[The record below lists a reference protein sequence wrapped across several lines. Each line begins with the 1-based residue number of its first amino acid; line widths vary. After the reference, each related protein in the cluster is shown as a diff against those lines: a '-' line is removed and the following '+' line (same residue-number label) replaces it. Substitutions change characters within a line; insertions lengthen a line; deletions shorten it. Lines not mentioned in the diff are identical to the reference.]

1 MNKKIWKIIWLVIV
15 VLFIGMEIY
24 HLAVGN
30 YNDFTISILI
40 VIGSL
45 GIFGIYFL
53 INRSDKK

>member
-1 MNKKIWKIIWLVIV
+1 MNKKLAKIIWSIIII
-15 VLFIGMEIY
+15 LFIGMEIY

-30 YNDFTISILI
+30 YDDFTISILI
-40 VIGSL
+40 VIGLL